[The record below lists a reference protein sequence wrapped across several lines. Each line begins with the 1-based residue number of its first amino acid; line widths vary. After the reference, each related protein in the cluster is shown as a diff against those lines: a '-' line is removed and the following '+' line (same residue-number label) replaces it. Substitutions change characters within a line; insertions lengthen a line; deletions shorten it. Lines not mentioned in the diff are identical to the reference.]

1 MTQFRMD
8 IIFVEA
14 AAFTRAVEDYFGGDE
29 AYSAFQYFLAHSPE
43 SGRVIS
49 GCGGLRKARW
59 PDPRRG
65 KGKRG
70 GLRIIY
76 LHIPEAQRFFM
87 LDVYD
92 KDEAEDLSPADRAWL
107 AQLAAEYRATVLE
120 SLSKGG
126 RQR

>member
-1 MTQFRMD
+1 MD
-8 IIFVEA
+8 AIFVEA
-14 AAFTRAVEDYFGGDE
+14 GTFTQVVEEYFGGDE
-29 AYSAFQYFLAHSPE
+29 AYSAFQYYLARSPNC
-43 SGRVIS
+43 GRVIA
-49 GCGGLRKARW
+49 GCGGLRKVRW

-76 LHIPEAQRFFM
+76 LHIPEASQFLM

-92 KDEAEDLSPADRAWL
+92 KDEAEELSPADRASL
-107 AQLAAEYRATVLE
+107 ARLAAEYRETVLTN
-120 SLSKGG
+120 LRKRG